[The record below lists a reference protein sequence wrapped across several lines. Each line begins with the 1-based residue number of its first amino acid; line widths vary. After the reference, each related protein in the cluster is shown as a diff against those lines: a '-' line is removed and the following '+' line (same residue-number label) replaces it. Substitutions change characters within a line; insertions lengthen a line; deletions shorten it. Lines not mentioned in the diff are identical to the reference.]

1 MAATRSF
8 IAILFAGL
16 GLGLSGCG
24 GNSTPELNGTIAFM
38 SGSGGVAVIG
48 ADGSGR
54 RMLARGEQVVG
65 PIRWSPDGKKL
76 IFAMSKKGGI
86 GRLYVAGA
94 DGREARRIT
103 RSKYETD
110 INPAWSPDGRRIIFD
125 AEGDG
130 WTDLRMVNSDGSG
143 EHKLTTGSYV
153 TGNPAV
159 VAGGDAWS
167 PDGRT
172 IAYLDHRG
180 RVSLMKP
187 DGSDRRRLNAQVVNS
202 GGFSG
207 SGVSWSP
214 NGRKLLYDAGRRIVV
229 VNADWTGV
237 HGSLPRGRS
246 PVWSPDG
253 RQVVFVSYENVF
265 VVNSDGSN
273 LHKVGSHGGAPS
285 WSPDGRWVIYAR
297 FDGRAGDIYV
307 VRPDGS
313 DERQV
318 TDTPSSEADPVWS
331 PLGSQPDG

>member
-1 MAATRSF
+1 MVAGRSL
-8 IAILFAGL
+8 IAITLAAL
-16 GLGLSGCG
+16 GLGLTGCG
-24 GNSTPELNGTIAFM
+24 SDSPQLSGTIAFM
-38 SGSGGVAVIG
+38 SKAGGVAVIG
-48 ADGSGR
+48 ADGRGVS
-54 RMLARGEQVVG
+54 MLARGDQVVA
-65 PIRWSPDGKKL
+65 PLRWSPDGKRVV
-76 IFAMSKKGGI
+76 FTMSKGGI

-187 DGSDRRRLNAQVVNS
+187 DGSERRRLKGPAVNS
-202 GGFSG
+202 GGFSW

-214 NGRKLLYDAGRRIVV
+214 NGRDLLYDAGRRIVV
-229 VNADWTGV
+229 VNADGTGLRSV
-237 HGSLPRGRS
+237 LPRGRS

-253 RQVVFVSYENVF
+253 RQVAFVSYEDVF

-313 DERQV
+313 
-318 TDTPSSEADPVWS
+318 
-331 PLGSQPDG
+331 